1 VSFAVVSPVDDELV
15 RGCLAGDEAAA
26 LKRAGA
32 LPPAEPFL
40 AYASAKRALARW
52 VRRTAP
58 TESWAGAGIAL
69 NAVAPG
75 IVRTPMTQSFL
86 EDDTMRRTL
95 EAMVPM
101 PLGGITDAETV
112 AESIVF
118 LASPLAAAITGQVL
132 FVDGGADCVRRG
144 DDVWTSAG

>member
-1 VSFAVVSPVDDELV
+1 MPVDDDLV
-15 RGCLAGDEAAA
+15 RACLGGDEELALRLAAGQPAAA
-26 LKRAGA
+26 
-32 LPPAEPFL
+32 PFV

-58 TESWAGAGIAL
+58 TDPWAGEGIAL

-75 IVRTPMTQSFL
+75 IVRTPMTRAFL
-86 EDDTMRRTL
+86 DDDAVRPML
-95 EAMVPM
+95 EASVPM

-118 LASPLAAAITGQVL
+118 LASSQAASITGQVV

-144 DDVWTSAG
+144 DDVWTSPA